1 MNLIENFQYDLEYW
15 ELSGEFDSFNAA
27 GKGII
32 ASRYLHIKEN
42 FIAKVSLELPLL
54 RGQVFCIGR
63 RVFLRQTINYKSTEK
78 RRKNSEKM
86 YYVLCSYNLS
96 FFSIRIS

>member
-1 MNLIENFQYDLEYW
+1 M
-15 ELSGEFDSFNAA
+15 GEFDSFNAA

-54 RGQVFCIGR
+54 RGQVFCMGR
-63 RVFLRQTINYKSTEK
+63 RLFLKQTINNQITEK
-78 RRKNSEKM
+78 RRKNSKKM
-86 YYVLCSYNLS
+86 YSYNFS
-96 FFSIRIS
+96 FFFSIRIS